1 MQATAVKNAN
11 KSTEDFAVVAAAK
24 KGDNDAIEYLLKKY
38 KGIVLSCVKNY
49 FLPGAEKEDLVQE
62 GMIALYNAIK
72 GFNFKHPFPV
82 FVKTC
87 VARRLYSVVRLYNC
101 QKHKV
106 LSSAIYLH
114 NPIYDSEKKTLL
126 DIVPGEDADP
136 CELIADMDEA
146 KWVMKRAQKKLTEL
160 EKQALELYIEGLTYR
175 DIADILN
182 APPKAVDN
190 ALQRA
195 KRKLKEVF
203 NAKRED

>member
-126 DIVPGEDADP
+126 DIVPGENADP

-195 KRKLKEVF
+195 KRKLKEVL
-203 NAKRED
+203 NAQRED

>member
-1 MQATAVKNAN
+1 
-11 KSTEDFAVVAAAK
+11 
-24 KGDNDAIEYLLKKY
+24 
-38 KGIVLSCVKNY
+38 
-49 FLPGAEKEDLVQE
+49 
-62 GMIALYNAIK
+62 
-72 GFNFKHPFPV
+72 
-82 FVKTC
+82 
-87 VARRLYSVVRLYNC
+87 
-101 QKHKV
+101 
-106 LSSAIYLH
+106 
-114 NPIYDSEKKTLL
+114 LL
-126 DIVPGEDADP
+126 DIVPGENADP

-203 NAKRED
+203 NAKRKD